1 MLDEILKG
9 QNVYN
14 YVKVSRKKYDKKNL
28 TKREINTPAYGIN
41 DEIVF
46 ILCLL

>member
-14 YVKVSRKKYDKKNL
+14 YVKVSRKKYDKK
-28 TKREINTPAYGIN
+28 KF
-41 DEIVF
+41 DET
-46 ILCLL
+46 